1 MTDNVQTVQLS
12 IIHNLEQAYYDVKK
26 TEYKKKT
33 YKNVHLANL
42 STSVP

>member
-26 TEYKKKT
+26 TEYKKKKHTKT
-33 YKNVHLANL
+33 YIWQ
-42 STSVP
+42 T